1 MKGCTLTAIAT
12 VLFSFC
18 LPLHAQ
24 WIRNNGPYGNVFSF
38 AVSDTNLFAGTG
50 GGGFI
55 STSNGTHRSKASHH
69 RRASFGAL
77 PFLMKVI
84 QYHS

>member
-1 MKGCTLTAIAT
+1 MLSLMLMCSANADWVQT
-12 VLFSFC
+12 
-18 LPLHAQ
+18 
-24 WIRNNGPYGNVFSF
+24 NGPYGASVLSF

-69 RRASFGAL
+69 RRASLGGF
-77 PFLMKVI
+77 PFLMKAI